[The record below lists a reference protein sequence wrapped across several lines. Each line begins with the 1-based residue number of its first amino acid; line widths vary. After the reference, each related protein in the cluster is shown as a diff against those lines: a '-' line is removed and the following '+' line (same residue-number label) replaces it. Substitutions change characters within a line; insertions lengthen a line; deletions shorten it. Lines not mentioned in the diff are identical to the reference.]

1 MVSASWGAVIGKGQ
15 IWRLLIAHFFNFQ
28 KVPLW
33 VNCFA
38 LITIGRYLERKV
50 QKGALL
56 VIIQTVGVLSNLLY
70 VLLNSFF
77 CSSVQGNEQTYG
89 FNSINYALRFWLV
102 YIQEP
107 RNFEA
112 GQLFG
117 FWNNLP
123 IVWQPW
129 PIILDILLLKF
140 LEMENPGFC
149 VASSVVGIMVGVV
162 LTWLVWRFPP
172 ELWQNLG
179 GDEDEVG
186 PDDDADDA
194 PQPMAV
200 TRHSSTTTSVSRTT
214 LRSPPPPPPF
224 TPSASPRIQPEMET
238 VSSFQTLNDVMQN
251 IHDLASDSY
260 HIFTR
265 RRIPPPRVD

>member
-1 MVSASWGAVIGKGQ
+1 MR
-15 IWRLLIAHFFNFQ
+15 RLLI
-28 KVPLW
+28 PCWL
-33 VNCFA
+33 
-38 LITIGRYLERKV
+38 G
-50 QKGALL
+50 
-56 VIIQTVGVLSNLLY
+56 
-70 VLLNSFF
+70 
-77 CSSVQGNEQTYG
+77 
-89 FNSINYALRFWLV
+89 INYALRFWLV